1 MAWVTEA
8 ALQKI
13 RGDHPEFAGHLER
26 SWKPSRIP
34 DHIEADAL
42 SARMRFHC
50 RDVGPS
56 RWLFAVVSY

>member
-1 MAWVTEA
+1 MAWVTES

-13 RGDHPEFAGHLER
+13 RGDHPEFAGHLEAVVEAVAH
-26 SWKPSRIP
+26 P